1 MLPSTSPNT
10 FYHIGIMPS
19 WILVQSYVQKHS
31 FLGEIFS
38 PGSCWF
44 VLPFISMHLWIT
56 FWGTRLPQDTF
67 LWLWVL
73 SYVQGL
79 LFHFFNQ
86 TQEHQKWLK
95 KTIPLWTIMQCFH
108 KRNLAMRTSKSK
120 ALQWERRD
128 LLSRMRPKC
137 GPNLDL
143 LQTIS
148 RYFHQNAVKSLKSTF
163 CDKSAMLFIMEG
175 LLYHPISIELHVLTL
190 VLNLIDS
197 SLSLFH
203 SFAATFLS

>member
-1 MLPSTSPNT
+1 
-10 FYHIGIMPS
+10 
-19 WILVQSYVQKHS
+19 
-31 FLGEIFS
+31 
-38 PGSCWF
+38 
-44 VLPFISMHLWIT
+44 
-56 FWGTRLPQDTF
+56 
-67 LWLWVL
+67 
-73 SYVQGL
+73 
-79 LFHFFNQ
+79 
-86 TQEHQKWLK
+86 
-95 KTIPLWTIMQCFH
+95 MQCFH

-143 LQTIS
+143 LRTIS

-175 LLYHPISIELHVLTL
+175 MLYNPISQEMHAFTL
-190 VLNLIDS
+190 VLNLIEA

-203 SFAATFLS
+203 SFPPTFLS

>member
-1 MLPSTSPNT
+1 
-10 FYHIGIMPS
+10 
-19 WILVQSYVQKHS
+19 
-31 FLGEIFS
+31 
-38 PGSCWF
+38 
-44 VLPFISMHLWIT
+44 
-56 FWGTRLPQDTF
+56 
-67 LWLWVL
+67 
-73 SYVQGL
+73 
-79 LFHFFNQ
+79 
-86 TQEHQKWLK
+86 
-95 KTIPLWTIMQCFH
+95 
-108 KRNLAMRTSKSK
+108 MRTSKSK

-143 LQTIS
+143 LRTIS

-203 SFAATFLS
+203 SFTATFLSWLGKWDLLIEMRPKCGPFHQFGPHADQVRNCGLLWKQCIWSSSYDDHHHMIFNIMISRFLALHFGVPSMAS